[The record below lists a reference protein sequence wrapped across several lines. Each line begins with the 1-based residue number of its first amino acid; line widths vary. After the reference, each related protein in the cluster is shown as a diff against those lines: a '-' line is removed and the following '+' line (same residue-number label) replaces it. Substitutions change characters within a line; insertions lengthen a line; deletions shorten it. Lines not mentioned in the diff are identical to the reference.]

1 MDLKAFS
8 ISVYSPKNNAKIAI
22 LEIFLNK
29 NKNLSSLAVLK
40 LHGKQNS
47 NYLSFPRSG
56 YSLAMDFPYSEK
68 IQIVFE
74 ELDKMV
80 LKHGG
85 KVYLTKDTRLS
96 SYFFK
101 FYPNYFEIKKRKNTT
116 YLILILFNLRVV

>member
-1 MDLKAFS
+1 MKLF
-8 ISVYSPKNNAKIAI
+8 
-22 LEIFLNK
+22 K
-29 NKNLSSLAVLK
+29 NKIQIN
-40 LHGKQNS
+40 
-47 NYLSFPRSG
+47 LSFPRSG

-101 FYPNYFEIKKRKNTT
+101 KFIQ
-116 YLILILFNLRVV
+116 LL